1 MYRSLIKLFLIVKSV
16 FPHVASS
23 IPAYCGVYSRQHYV
37 IMFFCDLR
45 HIAGFLH
52 VLRFFSIIKTD
63 LHDITE
69 ILLKVALSNISTNK
83 SDCHD
88 IIEIVLHVTLSEITI
103 APVLLQKIF
112 VLPFM
117 FCLLTFYHLLF
128 HYFHILKFG

>member
-1 MYRSLIKLFLIVKSV
+1 MQHIKINIDICITEIYRSLIKLFLMVKSV

-23 IPAYCGVYSRQHYV
+23 IPAYCGVYSIQHYV
-37 IMFFCDLR
+37 IMFFCDLW

-63 LHDITE
+63 LHDISE
-69 ILLKVALSNISTNK
+69 ILLKVALSE
-83 SDCHD
+83 
-88 IIEIVLHVTLSEITI
+88 IIIT
-103 APVLLQKIF
+103 PVLLQKIF